1 MLCQHQQSMMIHTRR
16 CLCVYVCLHV
26 CVCVSVC
33 VCVCER
39 VCVSE
44 CVCVCVLRPWVGLG
58 PAPMIFAC
66 LFCLSLKQVIGSRC
80 SRLLE
85 PGVAVIG
92 GATKALSR
100 LHS

>member
-1 MLCQHQQSMMIHTRR
+1 MGF
-16 CLCVYVCLHV
+16 CLKGGDVTTLA
-26 CVCVSVC
+26 
-33 VCVCER
+33 
-39 VCVSE
+39 
-44 CVCVCVLRPWVGLG
+44 GLG
-58 PAPMIFAC
+58 PAPRRFAC

-100 LHS
+100 LHSWSVGLEFWIGRWCLDRNWICGYSLDLDCRRRRLLYITI